1 MYFSI
6 KVRFASFPL
15 LGFLFSFCILEKAF
29 SQSVPESFFYQ
40 AIVRNAIGQ
49 ALDSQSVSVRVSILK
64 GSETG
69 NAVYVETH
77 TATTNASGQIGLQVG
92 GGIVLSGLMSQ
103 INWLAGPYFIK
114 TETDTIGGSNY
125 SINSISQIQSAPY
138 ALFAANGPAG
148 PQGPQGPVGGQGPI
162 GLAGPIGQ
170 PGPKGPTGTP
180 GNGGF
185 THYVGEKFGGGVVYH
200 VYKDASGAEHGLI
213 VSITNQGVNKTWSNV
228 INSPTNGKS
237 SHNGLANSNAVVA
250 QTGHLSSAARL
261 CLNFVSGGFSDWYLP
276 SKLELQMIAKNLYNI
291 NKSLSTIS
299 GASELFVPQDNYYWS
314 STEYTLETAWR
325 LYAGCYLKTISKAN
339 FASVRAIRAF

>member
-1 MYFSI
+1 MHFFS
-6 KVRFASFPL
+6 KVRFASFPW
-15 LGFLFSFCILEKAF
+15 LGFLLSFCILEQAF
-29 SQSVPESFFYQ
+29 SQAVPERFFYQ
-40 AIVRNAIGQ
+40 SIVRNAIGQ
-49 ALDSQSVSVRVSILK
+49 ALDSQSVSVRLSILK

-77 TATTNASGQIGLQVG
+77 TTSTNASGQIGLQVG

-103 INWLAGPYFIK
+103 INWASGPYFIK
-114 TETDTIGGSNY
+114 TEIDTTSGSNY
-125 SINSISQIQSAPY
+125 SIISSSQIQSVPY

-148 PQGPQGPVGGQGPI
+148 PQGVQGPPGVQGPI
-162 GLAGPIGQ
+162 GLAGPVGP

-213 VSITNQGVNKTWSNV
+213 VSITNQGVGKTWSNI

-237 SHNGLANSNAVVA
+237 SYNGLANSNAVVD

-276 SKLELQMIAKNLYNI
+276 SKLELQMLAKNLYNV
-291 NKSLSTIS
+291 NKSLSFIS
-299 GASELFVPQDNYYWS
+299 GATELFVPQDNYYWS